1 MKAGR
6 RTGDVVVLRD
16 FRQRCRRYTAVMTSV
31 ADQLRDES
39 RRRVLE
45 MSPAAR
51 MELALRL
58 GDEDARLFAA
68 ANGVPEAEARLALIR
83 RRQAGRQPSQSAQR

>member
-1 MKAGR
+1 
-6 RTGDVVVLRD
+6 
-16 FRQRCRRYTAVMTSV
+16 MTSV

-51 MELALRL
+51 LELALRL

-68 ANGVPEAEARLALIR
+68 AHGLSEADARLALIR
-83 RRQAGRQPSQSAQR
+83 HRQAGRQPSAAAQR

>member
-1 MKAGR
+1 VKAGR

-31 ADQLRDES
+31 ADQLRNES

-51 MELALRL
+51 LELALRL
-58 GDEDARLFAA
+58 GDEDVTLFAT
-68 ANGVPEAEARLALIR
+68 ANGLSEAEARLVLIR
-83 RRQAGRQPSQSAQR
+83 RRQAGRQPSATAQR

>member
-31 ADQLRDES
+31 ADQLRNES

-51 MELALRL
+51 LELALRL
-58 GDEDARLFAA
+58 GDEDATLFAT
-68 ANGVPEAEARLALIR
+68 ANGLSEAEARLVLIR
-83 RRQAGRQPSQSAQR
+83 RRQAGRQPSAAAQR

>member
-1 MKAGR
+1 
-6 RTGDVVVLRD
+6 
-16 FRQRCRRYTAVMTSV
+16 MTSV

-51 MELALRL
+51 VELALWL
-58 GDEDARLFAA
+58 GDEDAKLFAA
-68 ANGVPEAEARLALIR
+68 ANGVTEAEARLALIR
-83 RRQAGRQPSQSAQR
+83 RRQAGRQLSVSAQR